1 MLNTFTYSL
10 RIPDMCVM
18 HFDHTSVP
26 SSSQDP
32 HYVCLAYPCKNP
44 LNPSN
49 AAHMHMDG
57 KSSTGYHGQPMKGH
71 SLEQSSTITSSSAQ
85 GGTVGCPP
93 HSTASATS

>member
-57 KSSTGYHGQPMKGH
+57 KSSTGYHGQPMKGYN
-71 SLEQSSTITSSSAQ
+71 LEQSTITSSSAQ
-85 GGTVGCPP
+85 CGTVGCPP
-93 HSTASATS
+93 QSTASATS